1 MWIEKYKPKS
11 LGEVVGHEGLKS
23 IVGKYIEQR
32 DIPHFLF
39 FGKPGTGKTLIAELI
54 AKELLGGTNDNFI
67 EMNASDDRTVEKVRK
82 IVLNGIKHSTLNGK
96 LRIILL
102 DEADGLLVPAQEILR
117 RPMEKSYKTRFI
129 ITANDVKSIIEA
141 IKSRCMS
148 FEFKGV
154 NKEDMLRRL
163 RFIRD
168 NEHSMISDR
177 ELELIATNCD
187 GDLRQAII
195 ELEKASMGGDS
206 GEEIVKRYLQ
216 RG

>member
-1 MWIEKYKPKS
+1 MWVEKYKPGS
-11 LGEVVGHEGLKS
+11 LDEVVGHEGLKS
-23 IVGKYIEQR
+23 ILRKYVEQK
-32 DIPHFLF
+32 DTPHLFF

-54 AKELLGGTNDNFI
+54 AKEILGDTNGNFI
-67 EMNASDDRTVEKVRK
+67 EMNASDDRTVDKVRK

-102 DEADGLLVPAQEILR
+102 DEADGLLISAQEILR

-154 NKEDMLRRL
+154 KKEDIIKRL

-168 NEHSMISDR
+168 KEQSTIPDR
-177 ELELIATNCD
+177 EIELIAHNCD
-187 GDLRQAII
+187 GDLRQAIT
-195 ELEKASMGGDS
+195 ELEKASMGDDS

>member
-23 IVGKYIEQR
+23 IVWKYIEQR

-129 ITANDVKSIIEA
+129 ITANDVQSILEA

-154 NKEDMLRRL
+154 KKEDVTKRL

-168 NEHSMISDR
+168 NEHSTISDR

-195 ELEKASMGGDS
+195 ELEKASMGDDNGA
-206 GEEIVKRYLQ
+206 EIVKRYLQ

>member
-39 FGKPGTGKTLIAELI
+39 FGKPGTGKTLIAELV

-117 RPMEKSYKTRFI
+117 RPMEKSSKTRFI
-129 ITANDVKSIIEA
+129 ITANEVKSIIEA

-168 NEHSMISDR
+168 NEHSTISDR
-177 ELELIATNCD
+177 ELELIATNCN
-187 GDLRQAII
+187 GDLRQAIT
-195 ELEKASMGGDS
+195 ELEKASMGDDNGA
-206 GEEIVKRYLQ
+206 EIVKRYLQ